1 MVGVSASVNLPLH
14 HKVEKFSS
22 GIGSPGWSRKNG
34 HKMVVVVVVAA
45 VMELA
50 RLMVLVSEGI
60 RTDAYS
66 LRHVGKESECLLGS
80 RKIHIRMQV

>member
-1 MVGVSASVNLPLH
+1 
-14 HKVEKFSS
+14 
-22 GIGSPGWSRKNG
+22 
-34 HKMVVVVVVAA
+34 
-45 VMELA
+45 MELA

-66 LRHVGKESECLLGS
+66 LSHVGKESECLLGS